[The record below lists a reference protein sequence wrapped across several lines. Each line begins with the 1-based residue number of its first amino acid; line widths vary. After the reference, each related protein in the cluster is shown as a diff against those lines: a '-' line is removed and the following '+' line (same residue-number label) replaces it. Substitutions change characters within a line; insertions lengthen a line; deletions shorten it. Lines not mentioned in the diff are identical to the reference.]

1 MTDYRKM
8 YIRMLD
14 EAERVLD
21 VLESGRD
28 NEQKVFLACA
38 MLAAAF
44 FGMDVLLY
52 ASPFLLIPE
61 GVLIAASLI
70 RK

>member
-38 MLAAAF
+38 MLAAALQ
-44 FGMDVLLY
+44 DCEDLY
-52 ASPFLLIPE
+52 VETSEI
-61 GVLIAASLI
+61 
-70 RK
+70 